1 MKKLMC
7 VVMAILMSLSV
18 AIIASADNDGYSGGL
33 IWDEIST
40 DEETT
45 LNDWNEDCQ
54 APWSSCLN
62 RINNP
67 VTSEN
72 YCSYLG
78 KYIPGDINNDTSITA
93 ADARTCLR
101 AAAKI
106 EELDK
111 KQTECADVN
120 GDGKLTSA
128 DARIILRAAAK
139 LENSLE
145 MTIETYVGNGFVM
158 GKLPSGGSRP
168 YSWTL
173 TGDTDAFAIDTKRF
187 DNTRPGTLG
196 GDFDLYYIFTAE
208 KAGNYTVRFTFAGMF
223 YDDVLI
229 DFTLN
234 IIVK

>member
-1 MKKLMC
+1 MKKLIC
-7 VVMAILMSLSV
+7 VIISISLLLSV
-18 AIIASADNDGYSGGL
+18 AIIANAENDGYSGGL

-120 GDGKLTSA
+120 GDGKVTSA

-145 MTIETYVGNGFVM
+145 KTIETYVGNGFVL
-158 GKLPSGGSRP
+158 GKLSSGGSNAYR
-168 YSWTL
+168 WTL
-173 TGDTDAFAIDTKRF
+173 TGDTEAFTIDTKKF
-187 DNTRPGTLG
+187 DNTVPGSIG
-196 GDFDLYYIFTAE
+196 GGLDVYYIFTAE
-208 KAGNYTVRFTFAGMF
+208 KAGNYTVKFTFASMLN
-223 YDDVLI
+223 DNVAI
-229 DFTLN
+229 EFTLN